1 MTAMTCEIVRPGPE
15 HLAGYVDALRR
26 GWSPDNVRG
35 AVAARE
41 ELAAIAEDA
50 AGFLGRMHDPE
61 ARGGPIKAPDGT
73 LMQRLPG
80 YRRWI
85 WDGEFAGSIGFRWT
99 ADGGP
104 LPPHV
109 LGHIGYAVPPWKQG
123 LGYATLALAAVL
135 DDARARGLAFVELT
149 TDPDNPASQRV
160 IEKNGGRLVERFAKP
175 AIYGGAES
183 LRWRIDLGPA

>member
-1 MTAMTCEIVRPGPE
+1 MAVEIVRPGRQ
-15 HLAGYVDALRR
+15 HLASYVAALER
-26 GWSPDNVRG
+26 GWSADNVRG
-35 AVAARE
+35 LAAARE

-50 AGFLGRMHDPE
+50 EGFLDRLDDPE
-61 ARGGPIKAPDGT
+61 ARGAPWKAPDGT

-123 LGYATLALAAVL
+123 RGHATAALAAIL
-135 DDARARGLAFVELT
+135 HDARARGLAFVELT
-149 TDPDNPASQRV
+149 TDPANPASQRV
-160 IEKNGGRLVERFAKP
+160 IEKNGGRLVERFDKP
-175 AIYGGAES
+175 AMYGGGTG
-183 LRWRIDLGPA
+183 LLWRIDLPAEP

>member
-1 MTAMTCEIVRPGPE
+1 MAVQIVRPGRE
-15 HLAGYVDALRR
+15 HLASYVAALER

-35 AVAARE
+35 LAAARE

-50 AGFLGRMHDPE
+50 DAFLDRLDDPE
-61 ARGGPIKAPDGT
+61 ARGGPLKAPDGT
-73 LMQRLPG
+73 LMARLPG

-99 ADGGP
+99 ADGKP

-123 LGYATLALAAVL
+123 LGYATLALAAIL
-135 DDARARGLAFVELT
+135 GDARTRGLRQVELT
-149 TDPDNPASQRV
+149 TDPDNPASHRV
-160 IEKNGGRLVERFAKP
+160 IEKNGGVLIGAFAKP
-175 AIYGGAES
+175 AVYGGAES
-183 LRWRIDLGPA
+183 LLWRIDLAHAL

>member
-1 MTAMTCEIVRPGPE
+1 MAVEIVRPGRR
-15 HLAGYVDALRR
+15 HLASYVAALER
-26 GWSPDNVRG
+26 GWSADNVRG
-35 AVAARE
+35 LAAARE

-50 AGFLGRMHDPE
+50 DAFLERLDDPE
-61 ARGGPIKAPDGT
+61 ALGGPLKAPDGA
-73 LMQRLPG
+73 LMTRLPG

-99 ADGGP
+99 KDGGP

-123 LGYATLALAAVL
+123 LGYATLALAAIL
-135 DDARARGLAFVELT
+135 DDARNRGLSFVELT

-160 IEKNGGRLVERFAKP
+160 IEKNGGKLVRRFAKP
-175 AIYGGAES
+175 AMYGGAES
-183 LRWRIDLGPA
+183 LLWRIDLGGRP